1 MPSNFYQFV
10 RRRCLFAV
18 ATVLA
23 LMAGLFLWDAA
34 REQQLVISAGAFAA
48 LLSFLIPGGAI
59 LFLRQVRILEAT
71 SRKLED
77 QQADLAVKNEEIMAA
92 VKGWRSSFDA
102 LEDAVWVLNM
112 DRHIICANRAT
123 QQIFGKS
130 VEEVVGQLC
139 GQAVYD
145 NLLPD
150 CPFERMLTTG
160 SRASVQLFRNNR
172 WYEISVDPILGET
185 GETIQAVLV
194 AKDINGLKKAE
205 LQAANFAAI
214 ALERSRNEAERAE
227 LEARLGQS
235 QKMEAI
241 GQLAG
246 GVAHDFNNLLTPII
260 VYADLLKRALANE
273 ETLLPKI
280 DGIIK
285 ASHKARDL
293 TQQLLSFGRKQ
304 VLQMQNVDLN
314 EVVSA
319 CHSIIR
325 RTLRENIDVRMQLS
339 TTPGIIRAD
348 RSKIDQII
356 LNLAINAQDAIA
368 ETGQVTLE
376 TSQIV
381 IDDEYARR
389 HPGMQ
394 TGRYVLL
401 AFKDNGCGMSDEIMP
416 HIFEPFF
423 TTKQVGHGTGL
434 GLANVYGTVKQHK
447 GHIAVQSKVGVG
459 TAFSMYFQLVDD
471 AQNIIGQ
478 DAAPSLQRT

>member
-1 MPSNFYQFV
+1 MPPQYYQLV
-10 RRRCLFAV
+10 RRRCIFAV
-18 ATVLA
+18 SALLA
-23 LMAGLFLWDAA
+23 LMAGLSLWDAA

-48 LLSFLIPGGAI
+48 VLSFLILGGAI
-59 LFLRQVRILEAT
+59 PFLRQVRNLEAT

-77 QQADLAVKNEEIMAA
+77 QQTDLAVKNEEIMAA
-92 VKGWRSSFDA
+92 VKEWRSS
-102 LEDAVWVLNM
+102 
-112 DRHIICANRAT
+112 
-123 QQIFGKS
+123 
-130 VEEVVGQLC
+130 
-139 GQAVYD
+139 
-145 NLLPD
+145 
-150 CPFERMLTTG
+150 
-160 SRASVQLFRNNR
+160 
-172 WYEISVDPILGET
+172 
-185 GETIQAVLV
+185 
-194 AKDINGLKKAE
+194 INGLKKAE

-227 LEARLGQS
+227 LEIRLGQS

-319 CHSIIR
+319 VHSTIR

-339 TTPGIIRAD
+339 THPGIIRVD
-348 RSKIDQII
+348 RFKIDQII

-447 GHIAVQSKVGVG
+447 GYITVQSEVGVG
-459 TAFSMYFQLVDD
+459 TTFSMYFPLVDGT
-471 AQNIIGQ
+471 QNIIGQ
-478 DAAPSLQRT
+478 DAAHSLKRT

>member
-1 MPSNFYQFV
+1 MPPQYFQLV
-10 RRRCLFAV
+10 RRRCIFAV
-18 ATVLA
+18 STLLA
-23 LMAGLFLWDAA
+23 LMAGLSLWDAA

-48 LLSFLIPGGAI
+48 LLSFLILGGAI
-59 LFLRQVRILEAT
+59 LFLRQVRRLEAT

-92 VKGWRSSFDA
+92 VKEWRRS
-102 LEDAVWVLNM
+102 
-112 DRHIICANRAT
+112 
-123 QQIFGKS
+123 
-130 VEEVVGQLC
+130 
-139 GQAVYD
+139 
-145 NLLPD
+145 
-150 CPFERMLTTG
+150 
-160 SRASVQLFRNNR
+160 
-172 WYEISVDPILGET
+172 
-185 GETIQAVLV
+185 
-194 AKDINGLKKAE
+194 INGLKKAE
-205 LQAANFAAI
+205 LQAATFAAI

-227 LEARLGQS
+227 LEARLGQL
-235 QKMEAI
+235 QKMEAL

-285 ASHKARDL
+285 ASHKAHDL

-319 CHSIIR
+319 CHPIIR

-339 TTPGIIRAD
+339 TYPGIISAD

-368 ETGQVTLE
+368 ETGRVTLE

-394 TGRYVLL
+394 TGRHVLL

-434 GLANVYGTVKQHK
+434 GLAHVYGTVKQHK
-447 GHIAVQSKVGVG
+447 GYIAVQSEVGVG
-459 TAFSMYFQLVDD
+459 TTFSIYFPLVDG
-471 AQNIIGQ
+471 ARNIIGQ
-478 DAAPSLQRT
+478 DAAHSLKRT

>member
-1 MPSNFYQFV
+1 MPPQYYQLV
-10 RRRCLFAV
+10 RRRCIFAV
-18 ATVLA
+18 SALLA
-23 LMAGLFLWDAA
+23 LMGGLSLWDAA

-48 LLSFLIPGGAI
+48 LLSFLILGGAI
-59 LFLRQVRILEAT
+59 PFLRQVRNLEAT

-77 QQADLAVKNEEIMAA
+77 QQTDLAVKNEEIMAA
-92 VKGWRSSFDA
+92 VKEWRSS
-102 LEDAVWVLNM
+102 
-112 DRHIICANRAT
+112 
-123 QQIFGKS
+123 
-130 VEEVVGQLC
+130 
-139 GQAVYD
+139 
-145 NLLPD
+145 
-150 CPFERMLTTG
+150 
-160 SRASVQLFRNNR
+160 
-172 WYEISVDPILGET
+172 
-185 GETIQAVLV
+185 
-194 AKDINGLKKAE
+194 INGLKKAE

-227 LEARLGQS
+227 LEIRLGQS

-293 TQQLLSFGRKQ
+293 TQQLLSIGRKQ

-319 CHSIIR
+319 VHSTIR

-339 TTPGIIRAD
+339 THPGIIRVD

-376 TSQIV
+376 TGQIV

-447 GHIAVQSKVGVG
+447 GYITVQSEVGVG
-459 TAFSMYFQLVDD
+459 TTFSMYFPLVDGT
-471 AQNIIGQ
+471 QNIIGQ
-478 DAAPSLQRT
+478 DAAHSLKRT